1 MKFVGIDLTSAFA
14 ASPRPIDIA
23 VLDERLNARFFS
35 VRWPEAKAV
44 IRRDPSFLTKML
56 LAQVPVGLSER
67 MVVAIDGPQGLAAVG
82 NTMRACEEILRTP
95 GRTPSTLP
103 PAEET
108 GAPFQGYIRSSID
121 LFAGLLR
128 AAPPWSL
135 AGMTGVGNIKAG
147 LWEVFPGAEWVVLAK
162 GQLPKKTTAAGRQ
175 ERRNLFEALH
185 VVFPT
190 PDLPTA
196 DQNDALVGAY
206 LAWCVHNRPSCVK
219 LEGVAPHTAD
229 GEIREGFILHAGTT
243 LGVNMPVTEPAVT
256 PSMSVV
262 GSSPQGAID
271 WNDDHARLLKL
282 TDYGAVHGTEPEN
295 VWLVPGHNYAVE
307 TAWPHAPLRIQLTH
321 AATFPGG
328 RGWCAVPTTQSILA
342 QLGYPTPQH
351 LTQENAVTLRVV
363 AT

>member
-1 MKFVGIDLTSAFA
+1 MKFVGIDLTSAFS

-23 VLDERLNARFFS
+23 VLDEGLNARFLS
-35 VRWPEAKAV
+35 VPWPRAEAV
-44 IRRDPSFLTKML
+44 IGRDPSFLTQML
-56 LAQVPVGLSER
+56 LAQVPDGPSER
-67 MVVAIDGPQGLAAVG
+67 VVVAIDGPQGLAAVG
-82 NTMRACEEILRTP
+82 NTMRACERILGTP

-128 AAPPWSL
+128 AAPPWPL
-135 AGMTGVGNIKAG
+135 AGMTGVGNIEAG

-162 GQLPKKTTAAGRQ
+162 RQLPSKTTAAGRQ
-175 ERRNLFEALH
+175 ARRNLFEALH
-185 VVFPT
+185 IVFPAL
-190 PDLPTA
+190 DLPTA

-206 LAWCVHNRPSCVK
+206 LAWCVHNRLPSVE
-219 LEGVAPHTAD
+219 LVGVAPFTAD

-256 PSMSVV
+256 PSMSVL
-262 GSSPQGAID
+262 GGSPQVGTD
-271 WNDDHARLLKL
+271 WNDDHTCLLML

-295 VWLVPGHNYAVE
+295 AWLVPGHDYAVE
-307 TAWPHAPLRIQLTH
+307 TALPHAPLRIQLTY
-321 AATFPGG
+321 AASFPGG
-328 RGWCAVPTTQSILA
+328 RGWRAMPTTRSIMA

-351 LTQENAVTLRVV
+351 LTRQNAVMLRVV